1 MIIIGGPAKTVLVD
15 GLTDMMDNDLMNAG
29 IVATKL
35 HRGYEETEVD
45 NLLDQVIDELRRLTS
60 ENDTLRE
67 LIPPE
72 AQDKIA
78 AARASAEKAEEL
90 AAARIAKANG
100 DAEQAEAEATE
111 RARAATEAAKKIA
124 RSVFAVGD
132 EGRGTDEVDGAAPE
146 GLDSAVGVL
155 ALAQKLHDEFVS
167 AGQTRHDVLVAE
179 GDALIAKATAEHE
192 RIISEARERSTG
204 MVAAAR
210 QKRTEAFQKLDGERG
225 VLQKELEE
233 LRASNREFRAH
244 LKSYFEGQLIQLE
257 KNDANKIG

>member
-1 MIIIGGPAKTVLVD
+1 
-15 GLTDMMDNDLMNAG
+15 MDNNLMNVG
-29 IVATKL
+29 IAATKL

-67 LIPPE
+67 LIPPD
-72 AQDKIA
+72 AQDQIA
-78 AARASAEKAEEL
+78 AAGASAEKAEEL
-90 AAARIAKANG
+90 AAARIAKANA
-100 DAEQAEAEATE
+100 DAEQAEAEAAE
-111 RARAATEAAKKIA
+111 RARAATEAAKETA
-124 RSVFAVGD
+124 RSVFVVGD
-132 EGRGTDEVDGAAPE
+132 EGRGMDEVDSAAPE

-179 GDALIAKATAEHE
+179 ADALIAKATAAHE
-192 RIISEARERSTG
+192 RIISEARERSAG
-204 MVAAAR
+204 ILADAR
-210 QKRTEAFQKLDGERG
+210 QKRTEVFQKLDGERG

-233 LRASNREFRAH
+233 LRTSNRENRAH

-257 KNDANKIG
+257 KNGADTIG